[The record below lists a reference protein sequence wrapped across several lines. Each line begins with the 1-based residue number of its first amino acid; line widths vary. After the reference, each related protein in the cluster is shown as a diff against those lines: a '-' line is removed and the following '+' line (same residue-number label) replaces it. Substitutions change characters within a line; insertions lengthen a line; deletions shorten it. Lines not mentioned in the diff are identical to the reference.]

1 MSNQPLDKELD
12 PTPLVNAI
20 IEKTKAGRLK
30 WEATANPSTF
40 IASVG
45 GNTTLR
51 IQLETTDEVRYE
63 QVGPVS
69 NPPNR
74 IIIPETLDRRVREV
88 QVPVLS
94 LLDDKGRTLWEISN
108 RDVMGNLDP
117 LFRLARRMGNKLD
130 ERMEALMEVVQKL

>member
-1 MSNQPLDKELD
+1 MSNQPLEKDLD

-30 WEATANPSTF
+30 WEATASPNTL

-45 GNTTLR
+45 GNTTLK
-51 IQLETTDEVRYE
+51 IYLEIATRLD
-63 QVGPVS
+63 
-69 NPPNR
+69 
-74 IIIPETLDRRVREV
+74 TLGISAQIE
-88 QVPVLS
+88 VPVLS

-108 RDVMGNLDP
+108 RDVKGNLDP